1 MIHTK
6 KGYTTPSGDISL
18 SLFVVRQTC
27 GVSDH
32 STEAYKPQR

>member
-18 SLFVVRQTC
+18 SFYLWYGRPAVFAIYVTN
-27 GVSDH
+27 
-32 STEAYKPQR
+32 